1 MSRHAVVL
9 ALPGLGDAIMAT
21 PALRQLRAAV
31 TQLDAFCMQAITKD
45 YLESTGLFDEVVYAP
60 LLESHPFRALRTIAS
75 LRARRYDLSV
85 TIYPSYRW
93 QYHVLSFL
101 VGARRRA
108 IDAGGSRF
116 ARILNPEAIQTGEGH
131 NSERNLHIVE
141 AVIARTSAIPT
152 SSPRRGSQTGPIA
165 LHIGSMKYKG
175 NEHKRWPISQFHE
188 LARRF
193 LQDGRR
199 VLIIAGPHEGSES
212 EALAKR
218 LGDGASVAHTG
229 NFEQLIAHI
238 DRAALVV
245 GNDTGVVHLSAQR
258 GIPTVVLYGMTN
270 PDLVRPLGT
279 DVTVVR
285 PSSCPPC
292 FHPRDRMFYCK
303 RNIGF
308 RCVTDLSVQDA
319 YSAATQALDQR
330 KASTA

>member
-1 MSRHAVVL
+1 MSRHALVL

-21 PALRQLRAAV
+21 PALRQLRGGV

-45 YLESTGLFDEVVYAP
+45 YLESTGLFHEVVYAP
-60 LLESHPFRALRTIAS
+60 LLEAHPFRALRTIAM
-75 LRARRYDLSV
+75 LRARSYDLSV

-101 VGARRRA
+101 VGARRRT
-108 IDAGGSRF
+108 IDASGSKF
-116 ARILNPEAIQTGEGH
+116 ARLLNPQAIQTREGH
-131 NSERNLHIVE
+131 NSERNMQIVGS
-141 AVIARTSAIPT
+141 VIAGPRAISSANL
-152 SSPRRGSQTGPIA
+152 RRGSEAGPIA
-165 LHIGSMKYKG
+165 LHIGSMQYKG
-175 NEHKRWPISQFHE
+175 NEHKRWPASHFRA

-193 LQDGRR
+193 LEDGRR
-199 VLIIAGPHEGSES
+199 VLIIAGPHEGPES
-212 EALAKR
+212 EALAR
-218 LGDGASVAHTG
+218 ELGDGASVAHTV

-238 DRAALVV
+238 DCAALVV

-270 PDLVRPLGT
+270 PHFVQPLGI
-279 DVTVVR
+279 DVTAVR

-292 FHPRDRMFYCK
+292 FHPRDRTFFCK

-319 YSAATQALDQR
+319 YRAATQALEQR
-330 KASTA
+330 KTSTV

>member
-60 LLESHPFRALRTIAS
+60 LLEAHPFRALRAILK
-75 LRARRYDLSV
+75 LRAKAYDISV

-101 VGARRRA
+101 VGARRRV
-108 IDAGGSRF
+108 IDAGGSKL
-116 ARILNPEAIQTGEGH
+116 APLLNAEAIQTREGH
-131 NSERNLHIVE
+131 NSERNAQIVE
-141 AVIARTSAIPT
+141 AVIGRTSAVST
-152 SSPRRGSQTGPIA
+152 SSPRRGTEDGPIA

-175 NEHKRWPISQFHE
+175 NEHKRWPISHFHE

-199 VLIIAGPHEGSES
+199 VLIIAGPHEGAES
-212 EALAKR
+212 EALAGQ
-218 LGDGASVAHTG
+218 LGDGASVAHTA
-229 NFEQLIAHI
+229 NFGQLIAHI
-238 DRAALVV
+238 DCAALVV

-270 PDLVRPLGT
+270 PDLVRPLGIN
-279 DVTVVR
+279 VTVVR
-285 PSSCPPC
+285 PSTCPPC
-292 FHPRDRMFYCK
+292 FHPRDRMFVCK

-319 YSAATQALDQR
+319 YRAATQALSQPNT
-330 KASTA
+330 SNV